1 MLSGLEDRAIEA
13 VQRHSG
19 ITCLR
24 KFTGIGHGLKHLFT
38 RISGEYALIK
48 SGEYA
53 LIKDFCYKIK
63 RKVEAGFA
71 GVRG

>member
-48 SGEYA
+48 
-53 LIKDFCYKIK
+53 DFCYKIK